1 MSKTLDESSGAVLKH
16 QIYQMPVPHTLIKSS
31 IQIIL
36 NIKKK
41 KHSKEYFHIK
51 TITIKRPLK
60 KEILG
65 HMCMNFSAFGLVW
78 PMCFSA

>member
-41 KHSKEYFHIK
+41 TFKRILSHKNYNNYKAIK
-51 TITIKRPLK
+51 KRNP
-60 KEILG
+60 
-65 HMCMNFSAFGLVW
+65 W
-78 PMCFSA
+78 PHVYEF